1 MTMRT
6 VSSAHTAPQGLT
18 GQLGVGGV
26 IAAFGRWLSAYK
38 KWKVEQAAI
47 AQLQSMTDRELKDI
61 GVTRTDIHGA
71 VRRNAARHGV
81 YSRYY

>member
-1 MTMRT
+1 
-6 VSSAHTAPQGLT
+6 
-18 GQLGVGGV
+18 V
-26 IAAFGRWLSAYK
+26 IAAFRRWLSAYK
-38 KWKVEQAAI
+38 KWKVEQAVI

-61 GVTRTDIHGA
+61 GVTRTNINGA